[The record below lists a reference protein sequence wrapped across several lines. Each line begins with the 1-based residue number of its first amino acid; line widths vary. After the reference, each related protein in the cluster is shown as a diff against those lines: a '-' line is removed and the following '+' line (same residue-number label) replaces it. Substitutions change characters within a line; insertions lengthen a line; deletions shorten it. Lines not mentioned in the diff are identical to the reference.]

1 MFNGDDLPMN
11 KKTVRII
18 SIAVVLLLLFFSLST
33 SIYYVFAETDQEI
46 INKSKKEQEEAQQ
59 AIDEKNS
66 EKYAALSILNDLT
79 DQVNSLQGDIDELSA
94 TLDNYNK
101 EIDILNQEIYAAT
114 ERISVQ
120 DDLIR
125 KRLRVMDENG
135 NIGVLDILLSA
146 TSFADLLDRIDTVRT
161 ITKYDQSILKGYKDA
176 KKTVEDKK
184 SELEGKMQKVSEA
197 ADQLNSKQDE
207 LKAKQNE
214 KQTEVDKLSD
224 LIAQYEANLAA
235 SKKAE
240 EEANER
246 IRQAAA
252 EVSHV
257 TASYNFTSGA
267 LNYPFASH
275 YVVTSPFGGRISPIS
290 GKWEGHSGVDLGAPY
305 GTPILASSDG
315 VVITAGFNT
324 GGYGNYVVIDHGGG
338 IYTLYAHAS
347 SLSVSS
353 GEVVSAGQHIANV
366 GSTGWSTGPHLHFEV
381 RVNGTCV
388 DPAGYVPVY

>member
-1 MFNGDDLPMN
+1 M
-11 KKTVRII
+11 KKRTLRII
-18 SIAVVLLLLFFSLST
+18 SIAIAVVMLFFALSS

-46 INKSKKEQEEAQQ
+46 IKKSRQEQEEAQR
-59 AIDEKNS
+59 AIDEKNN
-66 EKYAALSILNDLT
+66 EKFQALDVLNELT
-79 DQVNSLQGDIDELSA
+79 EQIDAMQVDIDELSA

-101 EIDILNQEIYAAT
+101 EIDILNQEIDAAT
-114 ERISVQ
+114 ERINVQ

-146 TSFADLLDRIDTVRT
+146 SSFSDLLERIDAVRT
-161 ITKYDQSILKGYKDA
+161 ITRYDQSILKGYKDA
-176 KKTVEDKK
+176 KKTVEEKK
-184 SELEGKMQKVSEA
+184 AELEEKMQKVAQASDE
-197 ADQLNSKQDE
+197 LNAKQDD
-207 LKAKQNE
+207 LRSKQNE
-214 KQTEVDKLSD
+214 KQSEVDRLSD

-252 EVSHV
+252 EVSHI

-267 LNYPFASH
+267 LNYPFAGH
-275 YVVTSPFGGRISPIS
+275 YPVTSPFGGRISPIS
-290 GKWEGHSGVDLGAPY
+290 GKWEGHSGVDIGAPY

-338 IYTLYAHAS
+338 IYTLYGHAS

-353 GEVVSAGQHIANV
+353 GQVVSAGQQIANV

-381 RVNGTCV
+381 RVNGSCV

>member
-1 MFNGDDLPMN
+1 MN
-11 KKTVRII
+11 KRTLRII
-18 SIAVVLLLLFFSLST
+18 SAAVVFLMFFMAVSSAV
-33 SIYYVFAETDQEI
+33 YYVFAETDREI
-46 INKSKKEQEEAQQ
+46 IDKAKKEQQEAQQ

-66 EKYAALSILNDLT
+66 EKFAALNILNELT
-79 DQVNSLQGDIDELSA
+79 EQADALQGEIDELSA
-94 TLDNYNK
+94 TLDNYNREIEILNG
-101 EIDILNQEIYAAT
+101 EIDEAT
-114 ERISVQ
+114 ERIEVQ
-120 DDLIR
+120 DELIR
-125 KRLRVMDENG
+125 KRLRAMDENG
-135 NIGVLDILLSA
+135 NIGILDILLSA
-146 TSFADLLDRIDTVRT
+146 ASFADLLERIDTVKT
-161 ITKYDQSILKGYKDA
+161 ITQYDQSILQGYKDA

-184 SELEGKMQKVSEA
+184 GELEVKMEKVSEA
-197 ADQLNSKQDE
+197 ADELNGKQDE
-207 LKAKQNE
+207 LRSKQNE
-214 KQTEVDKLSD
+214 KQTEVDRLSD

-235 SKKAE
+235 SKQAE

-252 EVSHV
+252 EVSQV
-257 TASYNFTSGA
+257 TSSYNFTSGA

-275 YVVTSPFGGRISPIS
+275 YIVTSPFGGRISPIS

-347 SLSVSS
+347 SLNVSS
-353 GEVVSAGQHIANV
+353 GEVVAAGQHIANV

-381 RVNGTCV
+381 RVNGSCV